1 MATLESIQAS
11 FDQFARDQ
19 LVRDEGIRRAFEI
32 FASTVERTNATLAII
47 SQQITDQ
54 NGGFIEAV
62 RAATLDSL
70 RAIMMIRA
78 YRMRGHCTNCG
89 NDRLL
94 GLFSVGHEVGQ
105 GVLGRAKC
113 PACGNHTCRWDRLA
127 GPDETPGD
135 QS

>member
-1 MATLESIQAS
+1 VVTEQRGAPE
-11 FDQFARDQ
+11 
-19 LVRDEGIRRAFEI
+19 
-32 FASTVERTNATLAII
+32 
-47 SQQITDQ
+47 
-54 NGGFIEAV
+54 
-62 RAATLDSL
+62 RAALILIDN
-70 RAIMMIRA
+70 RCGHPRCEEPDA